1 MLNTHQQVEFLIAGL
16 YANGA
21 VVPKLAGDDPTTL
34 AHEAYHDDVSSLD
47 EFSSGHEIIDTVLG
61 RWAKT
66 GDLKFIGEL
75 VRFAKHRDGSTASL
89 GDSLYA
95 MDLLHAAV
103 ISDPAF
109 KAILRNFGYDAE
121 KPTHGDFPNGLTA
134 DDFRA
139 PVFVDHPINTEID
152 TSNDAGQAIPG
163 NAGNPAGGG
172 HTAASALCFAVVTN
186 CRAESDGMVVL
197 EFSGVETKMDPPG
210 IRMGLG
216 AAADLAE
223 ELAWLIEEQTL
234 PAAEGFEWL
243 DAEDGSSTILR
254 AEGRKAAALFSDKLR
269 FPGTRD
275 AREVGTVE
283 NTDEGTSAPFISAFG
298 GEELARSA
306 DLVSAKFTLAQRVRE
321 YVAEQSAA

>member
-21 VVPKLAGDDPTTL
+21 VVPKLANDPADTI
-34 AHEAYHDDVSSLD
+34 AHQAYHDDVSLD
-47 EFSSGHEIIDTVLG
+47 ELSSGHEIIDTVLG

-66 GDLKFIGEL
+66 GDRKFIGEL
-75 VRFAKHRDGSTASL
+75 VRFAKHRDGSTAAL

-95 MDLLHAAV
+95 MDVLHAAS

-109 KAILRNFGYDAE
+109 KGILRSFDYDDD
-121 KPTHGDFPNGLTA
+121 KPTHGDFPNGL
-134 DDFRA
+134 FRA
-139 PVFVDHPINTEID
+139 PVEGVQFSPDLETERVL
-152 TSNDAGQAIPG
+152 AFGRRFE
-163 NAGNPAGGG
+163 
-172 HTAASALCFAVVTN
+172 AAALGFSGLTN
-186 CRAESDGMVVL
+186 CRAESDGTVVL
-197 EFSGVETKMDPPG
+197 EFSGIETKMDPPG
-210 IRMGLG
+210 VRMGLA

-223 ELAWLIEEQTL
+223 ELAQLIEERTI

-254 AEGRKAAALFSDKLR
+254 AEGRKSAALFSDKLR

-283 NTDEGTSAPFISAFG
+283 NTDEGTSAPFITTFG
-298 GEELARSA
+298 GEELGRSA